1 MRSPIRHGVWLA
13 VSLVLT
19 ACQTTSDPSK
29 GGFLSG
35 LQGVASGTYDQRLEQ
50 KQTQFENAQDQNVQ
64 RQREAE
70 RLASQ
75 QAAVAHQR
83 TEAEKKLVALGAQLD
98 GLQAKLATARKDNS
112 KLKGQIASLQK
123 RITLAQQNPYIPDV
137 EKARQLE
144 ALRQEK
150 EKLEIEVE
158 QAVTR

>member
-1 MRSPIRHGVWLA
+1 MRSPIRHGVWFA

-35 LQGVASGTYDQRLEQ
+35 LQGVTSGTYDQRLEQ

-75 QAAVAHQR
+75 QAAVAQQR
-83 TEAEKKLVALGAQLD
+83 TEAEKKLVTLGAELD
-98 GLQAKLATARKDNS
+98 GLQTK
-112 KLKGQIASLQK
+112 
-123 RITLAQQNPYIPDV
+123 
-137 EKARQLE
+137 
-144 ALRQEK
+144 
-150 EKLEIEVE
+150 
-158 QAVTR
+158 

>member
-1 MRSPIRHGVWLA
+1 MRSTIRHGVWFA

-35 LQGVASGTYDQRLEQ
+35 LQGVSSGTYDQRLEQ

-75 QAAVAHQR
+75 QAAVAQQR
-83 TEAEKKLVALGAQLD
+83 TEAEKKLVALGTELD
-98 GLQAKLATARKDNS
+98 GLQTKLARGRQDNS

-123 RITLAQQNPYIPDV
+123 RITLAQQNPYIPDA

-144 ALRQEK
+144 ALRKEK